1 MLFLQLKMHVS
12 IHTMKYI
19 GLFKDRHFLIY
30 LLAYAVITS
39 ESKYTCA
46 TDNSVRSTSFKFQ
59 SVLVTSKLFI

>member
-1 MLFLQLKMHVS
+1 
-12 IHTMKYI
+12 MKYI